1 MNDSRDQL
9 IYESINQKNIINSKK
24 PARSD
29 DDRDAARRHER
40 VCDFETDCN
49 NGSVSNETTALS
61 RIMKD
66 LKEER
71 KSQVRLSKRC
81 KVRFRKNSLWD
92 KSQRNGKV
100 ICIEPKDYQKLGYH
114 L

>member
-1 MNDSRDQL
+1 MNDSRFL
-9 IYESINQKNIINSKK
+9 LNYKTKIINLRM
-24 PARSD
+24 PARGVDS
-29 DDRDAARRHER
+29 RDATRRHAQ
-40 VCDFETDCN
+40 VCNYENDCN

-66 LKEER
+66 MKEER

-100 ICIEPKDYQKLGYH
+100 ICIEPKDYQKLG
-114 L
+114 